1 MTEKEIKALKH
12 DTNITS
18 EQIASQVRVSTES
31 LGACIYGDK
40 SVKLFIWNNVK
51 SPYGYTKRELL
62 SAEFAVEANEFTF
75 DYVKSKV
82 DEVYST
88 FSNDEIHELLTKTNQ
103 YTNG

>member
-1 MTEKEIKALKH
+1 MDNNNMKYE
-12 DTNITS
+12 NITQ
-18 EQIASQVRVSTES
+18 EMIASKVRVNTKS

-88 FSNDEIHELLTKTNQ
+88 FSNDEIHELLNKVQEYN
-103 YTNG
+103 

>member
-18 EQIASQVRVSTES
+18 AQTASMVRVSTNS

-40 SVKLFIWNNVK
+40 SVKLFIWNNTK
-51 SPYGYTKRELL
+51 SPYGYMKRDLL
-62 SAEFAVEANEFTF
+62 SAEFAVEANEFTY
-75 DYVKSKV
+75 DYVSDKV

-88 FSNDEIHELLTKTNQ
+88 FNKDEVHELLNKVKQ
-103 YTNG
+103 YNES

>member
-1 MTEKEIKALKH
+1 MDNNNMKYE
-12 DTNITS
+12 NITQ
-18 EQIASQVRVSTES
+18 ETIASKVRVSTKS
-31 LGACIYGDK
+31 LGACIYSDK

-51 SPYGYTKRELL
+51 SPYGYTKRNLL

-88 FSNDEIHELLTKTNQ
+88 FPNEEIHELINKVKKYNE
-103 YTNG
+103 

>member
-12 DTNITS
+12 DTNITI
-18 EQIASQVRVSTES
+18 EQNSSKVRVSTKS

-51 SPYGYTKRELL
+51 SPYGYTKRNLL
-62 SAEFAVEANEFTF
+62 SAEFAVEAKEFTF

-88 FSNDEIHELLTKTNQ
+88 FPNEEIHELLNKVQEYN
-103 YTNG
+103 